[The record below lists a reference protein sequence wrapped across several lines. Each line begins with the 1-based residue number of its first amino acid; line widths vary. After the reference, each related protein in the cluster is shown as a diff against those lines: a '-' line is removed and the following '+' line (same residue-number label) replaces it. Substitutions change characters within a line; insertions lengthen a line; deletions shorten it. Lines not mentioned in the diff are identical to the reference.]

1 MNSSSTPS
9 GAEDRLDEE
18 AEAPSEPLWQRLLY
32 MIGFWILG
40 RIAFAL
46 SIVSGAV
53 QLILLFITGEKN
65 AELLSF
71 SQRLA
76 AYTRECLA
84 YITFGQDEK
93 PFPIGRFPAREESED
108 ASDTYET
115 SY

>member
-1 MNSSSTPS
+1 MSSSSTPNDPDV
-9 GAEDRLDEE
+9 EDAFFDDEE
-18 AEAPSEPLWQRLLY
+18 VGGEPLWQRLLY

-53 QLILLFITGEKN
+53 QLVLLFVTGEKN

-84 YITFGQDEK
+84 YITFGQDDK
-93 PFPIGRFPAREESED
+93 PFPLGRFPAREDVNDDPS
-108 ASDTYET
+108 
-115 SY
+115 